1 MNMKK
6 QNIKKIT
13 KKDIQ
18 KIVANSSK
26 LEGLSLYKAKKN
38 SKAIKILKKYGRA
51 FSI

>member
-1 MNMKK
+1 MYMKPEK
-6 QNIKKIT
+6 IKKVT

-18 KIVANSSK
+18 KAVANSSK
-26 LEGLSLYKAKKN
+26 LEGLSWNKAKKN